1 MNNENKTPLDDLK
14 VDVGNLY
21 REEQFTDLKVASIKM
36 LTPVNSDGTRD
47 LSRTITFIGQTQI
60 LSQMG
65 PLPVHCPIEADSL
78 DQAIAKF
85 PEAVKIAVDEMMEE
99 ILEMQRRE
107 ASKIVMPGA
116 GPAPNIM
123 GR

>member
-1 MNNENKTPLDDLK
+1 MNNETRTALDDLK

-47 LSRTITFIGQTQI
+47 LSRTVTYIGQTQV

-65 PLPVHCPIEADSL
+65 ALPVHCTIEADSL

-85 PEAVKIAVDEMMEE
+85 PDAAKVAIDEMMEE
-99 ILEMQRRE
+99 IREMQRKE
-107 ASKIVMPGA
+107 ASKIVMPGQA
-116 GPAPNIM
+116 GTPNIM